1 MAKKKSR
8 GPRGGVKHQAV
19 RGQECRCAARRK
31 KRFLQRA
38 EKSGATRACVPSGPP
53 SRILPVLRIP
63 SGEWIELT
71 YLYDKMLY
79 WLYGRGDRCRAAEF
93 RDRFEQLLDQV
104 APSHEAIFGEECWS
118 ILHEL
123 DGDYRRAI
131 EHREREIGL
140 IVKLRE
146 ISKNTPSEAYV
157 LRAYG
162 IENLCDRLELLS
174 ILHHASGHL
183 DRAIVVL
190 AESRRLAES
199 AGIPFEGE
207 ELLHEYLDEC
217 ETLRS
222 LIGGTPDRPRR

>member
-1 MAKKKSR
+1 MANKNSR
-8 GPRGGVKHQAV
+8 GPRGGVKHQPG
-19 RGQECRCAARRK
+19 RGHECRGAARRK
-31 KRFLQRA
+31 KRFLRRA
-38 EKSGATRACVPSGPP
+38 EKPGVTRSCVPSGPP

-79 WLYGRGDRCRAAEF
+79 WLYGRGDRRRAAVF

-104 APSHEAIFGEECWS
+104 AASHEAIFGEECWS

-146 ISKNTPSEAYV
+146 ISKDTPSEAYV
-157 LRAYG
+157 LRGYG

-174 ILHHASGHL
+174 ILHHASGDL

-190 AESRRLAES
+190 AQSRRLAES
-199 AGIPFEGE
+199 ADIPFEGE
-207 ELLHEYLDEC
+207 ELLQEYLDER
-217 ETLRS
+217 E
-222 LIGGTPDRPRR
+222 PRFAQWNRKERGP